1 VPLRKLIS
9 TGRPG
14 KYFWQVLV
22 HLHLLP
28 SRMREASVGDA
39 ELWVSGEGS
48 DPDAGSFP
56 GHLSE

>member
-1 VPLRKLIS
+1 
-9 TGRPG
+9 
-14 KYFWQVLV
+14 V